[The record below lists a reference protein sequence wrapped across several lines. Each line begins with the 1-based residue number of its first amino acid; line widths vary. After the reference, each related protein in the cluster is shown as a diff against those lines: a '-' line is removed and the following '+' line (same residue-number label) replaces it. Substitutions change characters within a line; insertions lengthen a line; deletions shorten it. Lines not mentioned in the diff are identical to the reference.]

1 MSEGEIEEENE
12 RGYREGREGREGGV
26 SQHYKLPR
34 ASLTHALWN
43 LSSGRGG
50 GHHFII
56 TPPPLSLINSLVLMT
71 IDRLAI
77 TLMTLQS
84 GGGGR

>member
-12 RGYREGREGREGGV
+12 RRYREGREGGV

-56 TPPPLSLINSLVLMT
+56 TPPPPNLNCHHKMNWMLCYDLDQKV
-71 IDRLAI
+71 D
-77 TLMTLQS
+77 
-84 GGGGR
+84 